1 MLKKVDEKNTTKK
14 IIQRKHT
21 NKNPVNTKPKV
32 DKKIV
37 QEPKKQVK
45 KEPAIREI
53 VKEPKAKV
61 KIPTRASNDPRYK
74 S

>member
-1 MLKKVDEKNTTKK
+1 MLAGDVDLKTWY
-14 IIQRKHT
+14 
-21 NKNPVNTKPKV
+21 KPKV
-32 DKKIV
+32 DKKAI

-53 VKEPKAKV
+53 IKKPKEKL

-74 S
+74 N